1 MGDNMLAWQPDRL
14 WLSLDFLAAGD
25 VKSISAN
32 LFCVFPV
39 LCKDGATQ
47 YAFVSVTVIDSLL
60 LTVNSYLNKIE
71 AIWVQTSAK
80 PAMQVQWAETTVPTS
95 SVITMVSAEVH
106 LAVENAAPKKKQG
119 QLNFFKFLSAKK
131 PKKQQVEYST

>member
-1 MGDNMLAWQPDRL
+1 MFRSEYKLDKLIGSGGGGLYLFLVLLLIGYKMLAWQSDRL

-32 LFCVFPV
+32 LFRVFPV

-60 LTVNSYLNKIE
+60 LTVNSNQDKIE

-95 SVITMVSAEVH
+95 SAITHGFSGGSFNRWEC
-106 LAVENAAPKKKQG
+106 
-119 QLNFFKFLSAKK
+119 
-131 PKKQQVEYST
+131 ST